1 MTQSK
6 EAKVFYYAR
15 LAAMIHGLLIDFILL
30 QLFYITVLNLERRI
44 TMPSVNSLLVI
55 DAENKSFEIH
65 DIASDSIPEEL
76 NGERGFHIYHV
87 RMLTELILRELINV
101 TDKYDLSE
109 EEIISM
115 SIASSFHDIGKSK
128 IPKSILDFPGKL
140 SPVEYDIVKKHAV
153 LGCEMIGELSSDVD
167 EKIIGYARDIAKYH
181 HERIDGTGYPDGLK
195 GEAIPLCAR
204 VVSIADSF
212 DALTSSRSYKDA
224 FSQDVAIEMI
234 SNGMSGVFD
243 EELIMC
249 LLNVVNNN
257 ELVEIRESLEEKLR
271 LVEDPNTITA
281 KRILLVGN
289 TGYVTKNFVLDTFE
303 NSSVILCGETHL
315 KSTGRLKVYTGRE
328 LDYDKIFETYDFD
341 VIIFFARELTY
352 KSKDAP
358 DTENLRK
365 VLSLTAKYHSNAK
378 VIYFSSLDGAYSNK
392 KDIGVLTIS
401 KENLCEFYTKHY
413 DVDIKIVRTP
423 YFYSGTKK
431 GDFLYDI
438 FCQLDGATVNLSE
451 KPSSRAFFISMYDIS
466 LLTSRFLENWQEGIG
481 TLNINEEFNLT
492 FSDIIGNLS
501 AYCPDLKVNYTGE
514 DEGDI
519 LDIKNTALR
528 SEYGWFSRISIL
540 DDLEEEYNNFL
551 ISKKVKDAGLL
562 SKIKKWMS
570 TNKPIVKVAEIAI
583 MFVVTELLN
592 LLTGSSVVFSV
603 VDFRMAFI
611 VIVGMVHGLYS
622 GLSASALS
630 SVAWVVSKIIAG
642 TNFLTI
648 FYEPTNWFAFVYYF
662 LIGAVAGYVR
672 LTKDDKIKFGTEQI
686 KLLEE
691 KLEFTRELYQDTFD
705 EKRDLKKQIVGSK
718 DSFGKIFDVTR
729 NLDTVEEHK
738 LYFKIIETFEQ
749 ILENKTIS
757 VYSIN
762 NKSAFGRLEVASRD
776 ILGEVSRS
784 ISLDTYK
791 PILEKINKDE
801 IWKNTSLIP
810 NLPMYAAGVWRGN
823 ELELIIFIWHV
834 RPQQNSLYYVN
845 LFKILRD
852 LVEISILR
860 AYNYNRAIYDSCYKE
875 GTRILCRE
883 EFNKVFEN
891 FKTISERK
899 VFNYEYI
906 EIDLKGHSYQ
916 EADNMLSGK
925 IRANDILGETDGGK
939 LGLLL
944 SQATKNDLNF
954 ILPRFENL
962 DLTVTVIK

>member
-1 MTQSK
+1 
-6 EAKVFYYAR
+6 
-15 LAAMIHGLLIDFILL
+15 
-30 QLFYITVLNLERRI
+30 
-44 TMPSVNSLLVI
+44 MPSVNPLLVI
-55 DAENKSFEIH
+55 DKENKSFEIC
-65 DIASDSIPEEL
+65 DIASDSIPDEL
-76 NGERGFHIYHV
+76 NGENGFHVYHV
-87 RMLTELILRELINV
+87 RMLTELILRELSNI
-101 TDKYDLSE
+101 TDKYSLSD

-140 SPVEYDIVKKHAV
+140 SPVEYDIVKKHSV
-153 LGCEMIGELSSDVD
+153 LGCEMIERISSDVD
-167 EKIIGYARDIAKYH
+167 GKIIKYAKDIAKYH
-181 HERIDGTGYPDGLK
+181 HERIDGTGYPEGLK
-195 GEAIPLCAR
+195 GEEIPLCAR

-234 SNGMSGVFD
+234 SNGMCGVFD
-243 EELIMC
+243 EELVHC

-271 LVEDPNTITA
+271 VVVDPNTISA

-289 TGYVTKNFVLDTFE
+289 TAYVTKNFVLDTFE
-303 NSSVILCGETHL
+303 NNSVVLCGETHL
-315 KSTGRLKVYTGRE
+315 KSAGRLKVYTGRE

-352 KSKDAP
+352 KTKQAP
-358 DTENLRK
+358 DAENLRK
-365 VLSLTAKYHSNAK
+365 VLSLTAKYQSEAK
-378 VIYFSSLDGAYSNK
+378 VVYFSSLDGAYSNK
-392 KDIGVLTIS
+392 KDIGVLTLS

-413 DVDIKIVRTP
+413 DVDVKIVRTP
-423 YFYSGTKK
+423 YFYSGTKN
-431 GDFLYDI
+431 GDFLNNI
-438 FCQLDGATVNLSE
+438 FEQLDDTVVNLSE
-451 KPSSRAFFISMYDIS
+451 KPSSRAFFISMHDIS

-481 TLNINEEFNLT
+481 TLNVNEEFNIT
-492 FSDIIGNLS
+492 FSDILDKLRT
-501 AYCPDLKVNYTGE
+501 YCPDLTVNYTGE
-514 DEGDI
+514 EEGDT
-519 LDIKNTALR
+519 LNIKNTALR

-540 DDLEEEYNNFL
+540 DDLEEEYENFL
-551 ISKKVKDAGLL
+551 VVKKVKDTGLL
-562 SKIKKWMS
+562 GRIKKWMS
-570 TNKPIVKVAEIAI
+570 TNKPVVKTIEIAI
-583 MFVVTELLN
+583 MFVITELLN
-592 LLTGSSVVFSV
+592 LLTGSSVAFSV

-611 VIVGMVHGLYS
+611 AIVGMVHGLYP
-622 GLSASALS
+622 GLAASTLS
-630 SVAWVVSKIIAG
+630 SVAWLVAKIISG

-672 LTKDDKIKFGTEQI
+672 LTKDDKIKFGNEQI

-691 KLEFTRELYQDTFD
+691 KLEFTRGLYQDTFD

-718 DSFGKIFDVTR
+718 DSFGKIFDVAR

-762 NKSAFGRLEVASRD
+762 DKSAFGRLEVASRD
-776 ILGEVSRS
+776 ILDEVSRS

-801 IWKNTSLIP
+801 IWKNTNLIP
-810 NLPMYAAGVWRGN
+810 TLPMYAAGVWRDN

-834 RPQQNSLYYVN
+834 RPEQNSLYYVN

-860 AYNYNRAIYDSCYKE
+860 AYNYNRAIYDSCYIE
-875 GTRILCRE
+875 DTRILRKE
-883 EFNKVFEN
+883 EFHKVFEN

-899 VFNYEYI
+899 VFTYEYM
-906 EIDLKGHSYQ
+906 EIDLKGHSYR
-916 EADNMLSGK
+916 EADDMLSGK
-925 IRANDILGETDGGK
+925 IRANDILGETDDGK

-962 DLTVTVIK
+962 DLTVTVM